1 MIVAKFGS
9 SSLNCQAHF
18 QNIRKLVKNQDYQVL
33 VVSALGK
40 GDNPLK
46 ITDLLIQLYQNRKN
60 PSIASLLV
68 ENIINRHQEI
78 IRELERTGSNI
89 DVQDVLNFLQ
99 KKYQDL
105 DYQTL
110 LSLGEQISARIV
122 ATYLGYTFV
131 DAAEVIQFTDAEVV
145 DLEQTQQRI
154 KAAYQQYQR
163 IVIPGFY
170 GNLGGKVQLFSR
182 GGSDITAAL
191 VAHVLD
197 ARVYENWKDVEGVYG
212 NQNDFANKQNVLTH
226 VSYDSLKYIVE
237 TDYQIIHKDAI
248 EYVRGKNIPI
258 CVRNINTLNK
268 GTYVTG
274 GTGYEF

>member
-9 SSLNCQAHF
+9 SSLNCQVHF
-18 QNIRKLVKNQDYQVL
+18 QNIRKLVENQDYQVL

-46 ITDLLIQLYQNRKN
+46 ITDLLIQLHQNREH

-78 IRELERTGSNI
+78 IRGLERTGSNI
-89 DVQDVLNFLQ
+89 NVQDVLNFLQ
-99 KKYQDL
+99 KRYQDL

-122 ATYLGYTFV
+122 AAYLGYTFV
-131 DAAEVIQFTDAEVV
+131 DAADVVQFADAETV

-154 KAAYQQYQR
+154 QATYQQYQR

-170 GNLGGKVQLFSR
+170 GNLGGKIQLFSR

-191 VAHVLD
+191 VAHALD
-197 ARVYENWKDVEGVYG
+197 AHVYENWKDVDGVYG
-212 NQNDFANKQNVLTH
+212 NQHDFANKQNVLTH
-226 VSYDSLKYIVE
+226 VSYDSFKYIVE

-274 GTGYEF
+274 GKRYEF